1 VDRSEFADIF
11 MMLDDEETEDLVF
24 VYLQSQGWYVI
35 PNSRK
40 GDSMSFEYLAVNPL
54 TGEKALTQVK
64 TGQVAINRDDYVG
77 YSERIFL
84 FQSNEF
90 YSGTGAK
97 NVVCIKRDA
106 LSKLL
111 MDSLDWLPQSFK
123 TKARLVSNS
132 ASETPVQNG
141 KRHHG

>member
-1 VDRSEFADIF
+1 